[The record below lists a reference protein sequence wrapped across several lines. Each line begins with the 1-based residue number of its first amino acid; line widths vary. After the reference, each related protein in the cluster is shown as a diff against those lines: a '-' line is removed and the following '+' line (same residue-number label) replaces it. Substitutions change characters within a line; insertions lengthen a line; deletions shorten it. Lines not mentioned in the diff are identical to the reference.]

1 MTIDGLYFPDK
12 IQNLTKATSFDE
24 LKVST
29 GKPRYYKDKSGFW
42 GFNLGN
48 CGLTQEDWDEIQNNN
63 IYVIDQLKVVHLG
76 NRAGSKT
83 PNTQFHMGLSGKKS
97 LIFAD
102 ISHNSNLESI
112 WGKEGAPALE
122 KIIASDCPKLQSL
135 NLTSEFPKLEC
146 VEVARSGLKEAV
158 LEGKFPKLRFVE
170 LSHNKLESLSI
181 PASCKALEYL
191 FAQNNQLKTID
202 FNGKIPPLEIFD
214 LKENPVY
221 LNDDLRPLLEKQG
234 DAEALKEIV
243 AFFERQKQGNT
254 KTIER
259 VKLIF
264 LGNTRV
270 GKTTLSDILTGG
282 TKAIAKN
289 PEDDPSTY
297 GINMFSYK
305 PQNTEI
311 EVQGFDFGGQDYFHN
326 THFAFFEANALYI
339 LLWGNGQENTLHYNR
354 KNERCFPLNY
364 WLGSVKF
371 FTKTES
377 RKNPASVEV
386 LMDELKPI
394 PSDESV
400 NNEISSELH
409 LLQNIPESSGKI
421 LDLDNLTLKS
431 DYPFIRDISAFC
443 LRKESGKVAAHSWL
457 DEKIK
462 GFAKAIPVNLIDYEV
477 TQYIKNTGKVV
488 LPVRNLK
495 SEELN
500 TEDYNDEQLKYLVRS
515 LHRTLACFFTD
526 LSENNDE
533 IGKATILTPP
543 QKKALSENIIA
554 DLERFTD
561 WIYTILAPEMKS
573 NGYFTQKQ
581 AVERLS
587 KKGLITNEKDELDRQ
602 QEFEEAKGYIDYIL
616 AFMLHHK
623 IIFRAGEIEEEI
635 SVGKKVKVSQYIAP
649 HYLSE
654 NQTLTEQ
661 LFLSSF
667 ESPLVKYWFREFFHT
682 NLATEVMLK
691 FYDELL
697 KDSQWNFV
705 LWKNKVIL
713 YEENDTKKLLLIDF
727 EEEEVEKTKEKTKE
741 KVKEKIASIRLH
753 RFVKNAVSDD
763 FVKEVMAFIES
774 QIENY
779 EYTKLIVTPFSDYM
793 PEKCLEQ
800 ENVNSEGKDE
810 GLVYHGNKIYRK
822 ADFKLFLKNPD
833 AYPKKRLFISYSSQN
848 SEFFKRFL
856 VHLAPLQRMGIV
868 DYWHDRMIT
877 NGTLWDEKIQKELE
891 SSDIVVFLLSP
902 DFLNVPYV
910 LDVEIPK
917 AKEFKKHPFFIQLM
931 DCGWQRF
938 DTLNQYQNA
947 SDQKQTN
954 KNFINLKGNP
964 NDSATWEKII
974 DDLKSTIENLTPKKN
989 APTN

>member
-12 IQNLTKATSFDE
+12 IQNLQKAASFDE

-29 GKPRYYKDKSGFW
+29 GVPRYFKDNEGFW

-48 CGLTQEDWDEIQNNN
+48 CGLTQEDWDDFQNGNSIQITN
-63 IYVIDQLKVVHLG
+63 LKIAHLG
-76 NRAGSKT
+76 NFAESKA
-83 PNTQFHMGLSGKKS
+83 PNTVRHFGLYGKDS
-97 LIFAD
+97 LTFVD
-102 ISHNSNLESI
+102 VSHNLRLESI
-112 WGKEGAPALE
+112 YGLKGAPVLE
-122 KIIASDCPKLQSL
+122 KLITTDCPKLK
-135 NLTSEFPKLEC
+135 EIKLEGDFLKLSHL
-146 VEVARSGLKEAV
+146 EAARSSLT
-158 LEGKFPKLRFVE
+158 KFALGNSPQLQFLE

-202 FNGKIPPLEIFD
+202 FEGNIPTLEILDLKDNPLEDDALRGLVAQKEENGKTAAILAYF
-214 LKENPVY
+214 
-221 LNDDLRPLLEKQG
+221 Q
-234 DAEALKEIV
+234 
-243 AFFERQKQGNT
+243 RQKEGQT
-254 KTIER
+254 KKIKR

-264 LGNTRV
+264 LGNTGV
-270 GKTTLSDILTGG
+270 GKTTLSDLLTGN
-282 TKAIAKN
+282 TKAIPKH
-289 PEDDPSTY
+289 EGDDISTH
-297 GINMFSYK
+297 GINLFSYLPK
-305 PQNTEI
+305 DTDI

-326 THFAFFEANALYI
+326 THFAFFEQNALYV
-339 LLWGNGQENTLHYNR
+339 LLWGNGQADKLDYSKKE
-354 KNERCFPLNY
+354 ERCFPLSY
-364 WLGSVKF
+364 WLGSVKYF
-371 FTKTES
+371 LKTRNKDGE
-377 RKNPASVEV
+377 
-386 LMDELKPI
+386 
-394 PSDESV
+394 PS
-400 NNEISSELH
+400 NTLH
-409 LLQNIPESSGKI
+409 LLQNIASKNGQVLE
-421 LDLDNLTLKS
+421 LDNRSLKVA
-431 DYPFIRDISAFC
+431 YPFLKEIRYFGLHDEQQKSNIREWLDAKITEFCKPISVNVIDDEVATFIKKQKSVILPLAA
-443 LRKESGKVAAHSWL
+443 LRKATSKTKGYGEDKLRYLAQALHGTLACFYQPPSAQSGEATRL
-457 DEKIK
+457 
-462 GFAKAIPVNLIDYEV
+462 
-477 TQYIKNTGKVV
+477 
-488 LPVRNLK
+488 
-495 SEELN
+495 
-500 TEDYNDEQLKYLVRS
+500 NDEQLKALDENLV
-515 LHRTLACFFTD
+515 
-526 LSENNDE
+526 
-533 IGKATILTPP
+533 
-543 QKKALSENIIA
+543 A
-554 DLERFTD
+554 DLEQFTN
-561 WIYTILAPEMKS
+561 WIYKILAPEMKGD
-573 NGYFTQKQ
+573 GYFTQRQ
-581 AVERLS
+581 AENRLE
-587 KKGLITNEKDELDRQ
+587 N
-602 QEFEEAKGYIDYIL
+602 EAKQHIDFIL
-616 AFMLHHK
+616 GFMLQHK
-623 IIFRAGEIEEEI
+623 IVFKAGENTKESEQ
-635 SVGKKVKVSQYIAP
+635 KYVSP

-654 NQTLTEQ
+654 KQSLTEQ

-667 ESPLVKYWFREFFHT
+667 EEPLVKYHFREFFHT
-682 NLATEVMLK
+682 NLIAEVMLE
-691 FYDELL
+691 YYHQLL
-697 KDSQWNFV
+697 RDGKWQYV
-705 LWKNKVIL
+705 MWKNKVIL

-741 KVKEKIASIRLH
+741 KIKEKIASIRLH

-779 EYTKLIVTPFSDYM
+779 EHTKLIVTPFGDYM
-793 PEKCLEQ
+793 PEECLEQ

-810 GLVYHGNKIYRK
+810 GLVYHNNKIYRK

-891 SSDIVVFLLSP
+891 ASDIVVFLLSP

-938 DTLNQYQNA
+938 DTLNKYQNA

-964 NDSATWEKII
+964 NDSTTWEKII